1 MRGFY
6 RAAPW
11 APVRKAPVVA
21 SLLLACGMVAG
32 CTQAPVTGREQL
44 ILISEEQANE
54 LGAEAWQQIN
64 SEMTVSKDA
73 AAQRRVQEIG
83 QALVAASGAEGLEWE
98 FQLCEEP
105 TPNAFELPGGKIGVN
120 GGMPDSAE
128 HADQHAAVPH
138 PNRGG
143 EGR

>member
-83 QALVAASGAEGLEWE
+83 HALVAASGAEGHDGE
-98 FQLCEEP
+98 FQLFAEQ
-105 TPNAFELPGGKIGVN
+105 TPKPFAPPVGKIGVDS
-120 GGMPDSAE
+120 GMPDIPE
-128 HADQHAAVPH
+128 TDDQPAAVLG
-138 PNRGG
+138 RGVG
-143 EGR
+143 AGR

>member
-44 ILISEEQANE
+44 ILVSAEQANE

-98 FQLCEEP
+98 FQLFEEP
-105 TPNAFELPGGKIGVN
+105 TPNAFALPGGKIGVKI
-120 GGMPDSAE
+120 
-128 HADQHAAVPH
+128 
-138 PNRGG
+138 
-143 EGR
+143 GRASGRERVCRYV

>member
-83 QALVAASGAEGLEWE
+83 QALVAASGAEGDRKSTRLNSSHS
-98 FQLCEEP
+98 C
-105 TPNAFELPGGKIGVN
+105 ASRLPS
-120 GGMPDSAE
+120 SACKK
-128 HADQHAAVPH
+128 QKP
-138 PNRGG
+138 
-143 EGR
+143 